1 MGAAVGGAAGPAPAT
16 VPPFDKDDV
25 LDVCFITD
33 NVTVR
38 HADWTRYIY
47 RKLSNISPTQFQNFN
62 VSRLVLRL
70 SLPNPLTHGVES
82 RKKM

>member
-1 MGAAVGGAAGPAPAT
+1 MGAAVGAAVGPAPAT

-38 HADWTRYIY
+38 HANRTRYIY
-47 RKLSNISPTQFQNFN
+47 RKLSNISRTQSQNFN
-62 VSRLVLRL
+62 VSRLVLQL
-70 SLPNPLTHGVES
+70 SLLIPLRPGVES
-82 RKKM
+82 RMEM